1 MPAQTGLLAGKSKR
15 FWTRKKCRRCF
26 FVPGDM
32 FTEQNFVTTR
42 ATRLQLKSLAD
53 AAVRAR

>member
-1 MPAQTGLLAGKSKR
+1 MQKV
-15 FWTRKKCRRCF
+15 F
-26 FVPGDM
+26 FRSGDM
-32 FTEQNFVTTR
+32 FTEHNFVTTR